1 MTFSSGVD
9 APSCSG
15 RVAVIGGGRWAC
27 VLAEKLC
34 EIVPQSGRISVH
46 SRHNAESVAKWM
58 AEHALE
64 DRIHVSSDWPRTPA
78 ELDAVI
84 VANAARDHETAV
96 DWALDAGI
104 HVLVEKPIA
113 MTANGAQHLADRAR
127 RRGVRFAAANVFLF
141 ASFVEKFATLL
152 SREKDIRLVRL
163 RWMDP
168 SDETR
173 YGDSKRFDPGLP
185 IFSDWLPHVSS
196 ILGALLPGRPHTCE
210 SLRFLRGGAHLELE
224 LLLGDIP
231 CSVELVRNGE
241 RRQRVVEVAA
251 SDTALQLDFTVEPGT
266 ISCGSTTLDGDP
278 DRSAHESPL
287 ALMLRAFL
295 CWAARG
301 KFDTR
306 LDTEIGLR
314 ACRLIDQTLTLY
326 NAALLP
332 WLMTRLTRPGGAD
345 DDLRYALG
353 EILQF
358 RGLLSAAA
366 LDREIERLR
375 ARFAH
380 APDTGWL
387 STLINARAVSA
398 EEQS

>member
-1 MTFSSGVD
+1 
-9 APSCSG
+9 
-15 RVAVIGGGRWAC
+15 
-27 VLAEKLC
+27 
-34 EIVPQSGRISVH
+34 
-46 SRHNAESVAKWM
+46 M
-58 AEHALE
+58 AAHALQ
-64 DRIHVSSDWPRTPA
+64 DRIHVSSDWPRTPT
-78 ELDAVI
+78 EIDAVI
-84 VANAARDHETAV
+84 VANAARDHATAV
-96 DWALDAGI
+96 DWALGAGI

-113 MTANGAQHLADRAR
+113 MTANGAQHLSDLACR
-127 RRGVRFAAANVFLF
+127 RSVHFAAANVFLF
-141 ASFVEKFATLL
+141 ASYVEKFATLV
-152 SREKDIRLVRL
+152 SREKDIRLVRV

-168 SDETR
+168 RDETR

-196 ILGALLPGRPHTCE
+196 IVGALLPGRLHTCE

-224 LLLGDIP
+224 LLVGDIP

-251 SDTALQLDFTVEPGT
+251 SGRALQLDFSVEPGT
-266 ISCGSTTLDGDP
+266 ISCGSTTSDGDP
-278 DRSAHESPL
+278 DWSARESPL

-295 CWAARG
+295 GWAARG
-301 KFDTR
+301 QFDVR
-306 LDTEIGLR
+306 LDTEIALR

-332 WLMTRLTRPGGAD
+332 WLMTRLAHLGDAD

-375 ARFAH
+375 AQFAR
-380 APDTGWL
+380 APDAGWL